1 MSKKKKAKIYRAYGD
16 PAFSGVRYGV
26 TFTKGVGETDDVRV
40 AQRLVELGYR
50 VEQAYAEDE
59 GEKSDAW

>member
-26 TFTKGVGETDDVRV
+26 TFAKGQAETDDMRT

-59 GEKSDAW
+59 GEKSDAG